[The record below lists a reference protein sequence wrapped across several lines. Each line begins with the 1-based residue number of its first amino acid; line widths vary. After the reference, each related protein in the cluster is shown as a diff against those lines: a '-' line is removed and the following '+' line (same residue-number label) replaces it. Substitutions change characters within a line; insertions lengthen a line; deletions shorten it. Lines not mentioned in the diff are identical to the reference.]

1 MLFKQLST
9 NTMATDIQN
18 KTVLVIDDSTTNV
31 VLLEAILNNKGF
43 NIDTALSVKEAYS
56 LMAKK
61 KPNLILLDLLMPRI
75 NGYEFLKELKSDEKN
90 NDIPVIVISALSDN
104 ENVQKALQLGATDF
118 IKKPVDIQQLLEKV
132 NQELNK

>member
-1 MLFKQLST
+1 
-9 NTMATDIQN
+9 MATDIHN

-75 NGYEFLKELKSDEKN
+75 NGYEFLKELKSDIKN

-118 IKKPVDIQQLLEKV
+118 IKKPADIQQLLEKV